1 MGNRLSTAARQAN
14 SMNKTIRLINLS
26 ELSDHKDI
34 GKTEA
39 QLLDLCARDEIA
51 HKRTGGQI
59 QIAYLLTKDKSGRN
73 RINLI
78 YSKKKRSLAITETLR
93 RPASGSVNAV
103 CM

>member
-1 MGNRLSTAARQAN
+1 
-14 SMNKTIRLINLS
+14 MNKAGRLINLS

-51 HKRTGGQI
+51 HTRAGGQI
-59 QIAYLLTKDKSGRN
+59 QIGYFRTKDESGRY

-78 YSKKKRSLAITETLR
+78 YTKKKRSLAITNTSR
-93 RPASGSVNAV
+93 QGTPGSVTAFCN
-103 CM
+103 